1 MDPASLAAAMVAA
14 QMSQT
19 QMAVAAKMVRMNA
32 DQAAS
37 VVQLLDSA
45 QKNVASLVQAGVGQ
59 AVDISA

>member
-1 MDPASLAAAMVAA
+1 MGAMDPASLAAAMVAA

-19 QMAVAAKMVRMNA
+19 QMAVAAKMLRMNA

-45 QKNVASLVQAGVGQ
+45 QKNVASLVPGRVR
-59 AVDISA
+59 

>member
-1 MDPASLAAAMVAA
+1 
-14 QMSQT
+14 
-19 QMAVAAKMVRMNA
+19 MNA

-59 AVDISA
+59 AVDVSV